1 MRQRKSKKIL
11 IYFFLFL
18 IIGSINNLSINKIK
32 ISNISDIKILGLG
45 TENNNFLLEKIN
57 NLKLEN
63 IILIKKNKLNNIISS
78 NSLVEKYDIFKIYP
92 SSLYIN
98 IQKTKFLA
106 KINRDGINYIIG
118 SNGKL
123 SYSEAYN
130 ENLPF
135 IFGKPKI
142 EEFLRFKEV
151 IDISKIEY
159 KEIKNLYYF
168 GTGRW
173 DLELKDNLIIKLPEN
188 DIKNSLELVFE
199 FLNNEN
205 FSNIKE
211 IDARIKDQIILND

>member
-1 MRQRKSKKIL
+1 MQQRKSKKIL

-18 IIGSINNLSINKIK
+18 IIGSINNLSINEIK
-32 ISNISDIKILGLG
+32 FSNITDIKILGLG

-63 IILIKKNKLNNIISS
+63 IIFIKKNKLDNIISS

-106 KINRDGINYIIG
+106 KINRDGVNYIIG

-123 SYSEAYN
+123 SYSEAYK

-168 GTGRW
+168 ETGRW

-211 IDARIKDQIILND
+211 IDARIKNQIILND

>member
-1 MRQRKSKKIL
+1 
-11 IYFFLFL
+11 
-18 IIGSINNLSINKIK
+18 
-32 ISNISDIKILGLG
+32 
-45 TENNNFLLEKIN
+45 
-57 NLKLEN
+57 
-63 IILIKKNKLNNIISS
+63 
-78 NSLVEKYDIFKIYP
+78 VEKYDIFKIYP